1 MVQAGASASHNPPTS
16 TGQRLRKGAPEP
28 IEPGLGGWP
37 GIGRLMV
44 QAILTDDIPLILG
57 TVTLTAILVVIS
69 NILVDIVQAF
79 IDPRIRLS

>member
-1 MVQAGASASHNPPTS
+1 
-16 TGQRLRKGAPEP
+16 
-28 IEPGLGGWP
+28 
-37 GIGRLMV
+37 MV